1 MEAVTKTDSAAAV
14 LTANKTSGGFTSK
27 LNQEDFL
34 KLLVAQMKSQDPLN
48 PQDPMEFTNQLTQF
62 SQLEQ
67 LLNIKAALLDVASG
81 QKSLEQ
87 AQATDYIGK
96 TVRAKGSGI
105 EISGGQ
111 ASPITY
117 ELPSAAATVTIHVKN
132 SSGQVVR
139 TLEQT
144 LVGAGTQSAP
154 FDGNDT
160 LGQPLPD
167 GTYTVSITAQ
177 DATGTVVP
185 VSLFKTG
192 VVTGVNLEGEEP
204 TILVGNQKIKLK
216 DVLEILAGPKA

>member
-14 LTANKTSGGFTSK
+14 LAANKTSGTFTSK

-34 KLLVAQMKSQDPLN
+34 KLLVAQMKQQDPLN

-96 TVRAKGSGI
+96 TIRAKGSGI

-117 ELPSAAATVTIHVKN
+117 ELPSAAATVTIQVKN

-139 TLEQT
+139 TLEQM

-204 TILVGNQKIKLK
+204 TILVGNQKVKLR